1 MRSVFCFEM
10 FQWPP
15 RLFLAWGKSEE
26 KSSLAS
32 GPPSSVRSGDFDRTR
47 QICRL
52 MSAARRVGRP
62 FAFRRCFG
70 TKGSFFAQDPILFW
84 KKMIHVINR
93 DRQYPHV
100 MVSHLSD
107 LTGFLAIREIVAA
120 ESQLHCDIVGA
131 AGPQLRKRFVFL
143 NNVDT
148 CMFLKRCTFP
158 LSFTL
163 PATRTRPLG
172 SP

>member
-1 MRSVFCFEM
+1 
-10 FQWPP
+10 
-15 RLFLAWGKSEE
+15 
-26 KSSLAS
+26 
-32 GPPSSVRSGDFDRTR
+32 
-47 QICRL
+47 
-52 MSAARRVGRP
+52 
-62 FAFRRCFG
+62 
-70 TKGSFFAQDPILFW
+70 
-84 KKMIHVINR
+84 MIHVINR

-148 CMFLKRCTFP
+148 CMFLKRSTFP

-163 PATRTRPLG
+163 SAASTRPLG